1 MTKKEISMKRRNLGF
16 LFLLGC
22 LVATGLQAQRMP
34 VRQGA
39 ADGEFVPPCQGPV
52 WWAESD
58 ATYED
63 FDFWVGEWQIHDRN
77 SGVLL
82 GFDEVEKTHEG
93 CAIRQNW
100 RQMNDRFALP
110 DAPWRYAGGSITAL
124 GIDGRWQQRWVDNGG
139 GVLPMI
145 GGFDENGEMVLE
157 SRWLT
162 YQTPDGLEISNKYRW
177 HWAPQ
182 EDGTILNWGFLQQEI
197 NGGGGTGWLQY
208 FDIVYSRNVPGASAY
223 ILDPNP
229 E

>member
-1 MTKKEISMKRRNLGF
+1 MRRQLRSMLVLGWAV
-16 LFLLGC
+16 
-22 LVATGLQAQRMP
+22 VAWTGAVGLQAERVPM
-34 VRQGA
+34 RQSGA
-39 ADGEFVPPCQGPV
+39 EAEFIPPCQGPV

-63 FDFWVGEWQIHDRN
+63 FDFWVGEWQIHDRIT
-77 SGVLL
+77 GVLL
-82 GFDEVEKTHEG
+82 GFDEIEKIHEG

-110 DAPWRYAGGSITAL
+110 GAPWRYAGGSVTAL
-124 GIDGRWQQRWVDNGG
+124 GVDGHWQQRWVDNGG
-139 GVLPMI
+139 GNLPMI

-182 EDGTILNWGFLQQEI
+182 EDGTILNWGFLQQKI
-197 NGGGGTGWLQY
+197 GGGGGTDGWLQY
-208 FDIVYSRNVPGASAY
+208 FDIVYSPNVPDASAY
-223 ILDPNP
+223 TLDPDP